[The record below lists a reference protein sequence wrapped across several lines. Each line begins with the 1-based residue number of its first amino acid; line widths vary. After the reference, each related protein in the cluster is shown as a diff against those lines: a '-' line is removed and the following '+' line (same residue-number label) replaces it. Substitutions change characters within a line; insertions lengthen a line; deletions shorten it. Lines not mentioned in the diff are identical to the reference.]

1 MPIAQKVTDRL
12 FRAQPDVVN
21 ERIASVVAPAA

>member
-12 FRAQPDVVN
+12 FRTQLDVVN